1 MLFFSHFLYG
11 LLMGY
16 GGLLAPG
23 MLNMTAIRYAIDRGL
38 KQGVIF
44 SAGAALVVFIQAMI
58 ALFFADYLN
67 KHPHILDNLTLAGVF
82 VFFALAVF
90 FFLQARKKFKGEGK
104 RKKGSVFFTGVFMSS
119 INMLAIPFYLAIS
132 AYLSSK
138 NKLILEQPYIV
149 IFIIGASL
157 GAFLLFVTYAYFA
170 SYITKKVQFIA
181 KNINYILSILFLV
194 LGIVTITKL

>member
-23 MLNMTAIRYAIDRGL
+23 MLNMTAVRYAIDRGL

-119 INMLAIPFYLAIS
+119 INMLAVPFYLAIS

-138 NKLILEQPYIV
+138 DKLILEQPYIV
-149 IFIIGASL
+149 IFIVGASL
-157 GAFLLFVTYAYFA
+157 GAFLLFITYAYFA

>member
-23 MLNMTAIRYAIDRGL
+23 MLNMTAVRYAIDRGL

-44 SAGAALVVFIQAMI
+44 SAGAASVVFIQAMI

-67 KHPHILDNLTLAGVF
+67 KHPHILDKLTLAGVF

-90 FFLQARKKFKGEGK
+90 FFIQARKKFKGEGK
-104 RKKGSVFFTGVFMSS
+104 RKKGSVFFTGIFMSS
-119 INMLAIPFYLAIS
+119 INMLAVPFYLAIS

-138 NKLILEQPYIV
+138 NKLILEQPYII
-149 IFIIGASL
+149 IFIVGASL

>member
-1 MLFFSHFLYG
+1 
-11 LLMGY
+11 MGY

-23 MLNMTAIRYAIDRGL
+23 MLNMTAVRYAIDRGL

-90 FFLQARKKFKGEGK
+90 FFLQARKKFKGERK

-119 INMLAIPFYLAIS
+119 INMLAVPFYLAIS

-138 NKLILEQPYIV
+138 DKLILEQPYIV
-149 IFIIGASL
+149 IFIVGASL
-157 GAFLLFVTYAYFA
+157 GAFLLFITYAYFA

>member
-23 MLNMTAIRYAIDRGL
+23 MLNMTAVRYAIDRGL

-44 SAGAALVVFIQAMI
+44 SAGAASVVFIQAMI

-104 RKKGSVFFTGVFMSS
+104 KRKGSVYFIGAFMSS